1 LARSWRS
8 GTVADV
14 PEQSRI
20 VASDSVPRI
29 SWEVRRRRYGDRS
42 WLVRRNDIYELDP
55 VTDAVWV
62 GCIERLTIEQIVR
75 RVAEISGAPTA
86 RALKATVT
94 VLRQLEDLG
103 FVELEQAE
111 E

>member
-1 LARSWRS
+1 M
-8 GTVADV
+8 
-14 PEQSRI
+14 PEPSRI
-20 VASDSVPRI
+20 VASDSVPKV

-62 GCIERLTIEQIVR
+62 GCVERLTIEGIVL
-75 RVAEISGAPTA
+75 RVAEMSGVPTA
-86 RALKATVT
+86 RALKATVH

-103 FVELEQAE
+103 FLELEQAE

>member
-1 LARSWRS
+1 
-8 GTVADV
+8 V
-14 PEQSRI
+14 PK
-20 VASDSVPRI
+20 A

-55 VTDAVWV
+55 VTDAIWV
-62 GCIERLTIEQIVR
+62 ACVEQLTIEEMVR
-75 RVAEISGAPTA
+75 RVSDVSGAPTA
-86 RALKATVT
+86 RALKATVN

-103 FVELEQAE
+103 FVELESAE